1 MDGSSAEWMEPVRV
15 ELKDNLVMYSMPP
28 PGSGVLAA
36 YIINILDIYAQESQ
50 TRTSDTDPL
59 TYHRMAEAF
68 KHAYA
73 QRTKLA
79 DPRFVP
85 EVAQVIFNW
94 YTYLIT

>member
-1 MDGSSAEWMEPVRV
+1 
-15 ELKDNLVMYSMPP
+15 MYSMPP

-36 YIINILDIYAQESQ
+36 YIMNILDGYLPKGQQSRAADTES
-50 TRTSDTDPL
+50 L

-79 DPRFVP
+79 DPNFEP
-85 EVAQVIFNW
+85 EVNDV
-94 YTYLIT
+94 T